1 MRARGKIL
9 VIAPLED
16 LKQDIIKV
24 EAELQ
29 SVIEKR
35 AGSLRS
41 AAEVMFC
48 SGGKRLRPALVLL
61 IAKLFGKPK
70 SGLYRIAA
78 AVEMIHGASL
88 IHDDVIDH
96 TEVRRGS
103 PTMNAQRGNQFS
115 VLLGDFLLCQALLA
129 VSELGRVDLL
139 QVISQGVA
147 DMTQGQILEAQL
159 QGDLD
164 VTEESYLEV
173 VDGKTS
179 ALMAAGCKLA
189 ALHSDA
195 SLVEVQAA
203 HDFGRNIG
211 YAFQII
217 DDILDIWGDPSVL
230 GKPVGADLQ
239 EKKYTLPF
247 LISYKASP
255 EEERREVRKLL
266 NNGSYPG
273 QHFPQIVEWMDR
285 HQGRLLAGQRAT
297 YYTTAAHDALK
308 LLPPG
313 KARDDLSQL
322 VTFLMERQK

>member
-1 MRARGKIL
+1 M
-9 VIAPLED
+9 VIAPLVD
-16 LKQDIIKV
+16 LKLEIEKV
-24 EAELQ
+24 EKELQ
-29 SVIEKR
+29 RVIEER

-41 AAEVMFC
+41 AAEMMFC

-61 IAKLFGKPK
+61 VAQTFGELKP
-70 SGLYRIAA
+70 GIHRIAA

-88 IHDDVIDH
+88 IHDDVIDS
-96 TEVRRGS
+96 TEFRRGA
-103 PTMNAQRGNQFS
+103 PTMSAQRGNHFS

-129 VSELGRVDLL
+129 VSELNRVDLL

-159 QGDLD
+159 QGD
-164 VTEESYLEV
+164 VTVSEESYMRV

-189 ALHSDA
+189 ALYSDA
-195 SLVEVQAA
+195 TSEQVEAA
-203 HDFGRNIG
+203 EAFGRNLG
-211 YAFQII
+211 HAFQIM

-230 GKPVGADLQ
+230 GKPVGSDLQ

-247 LISYKASP
+247 LISYRESP
-255 EEERREVRKLL
+255 QEEREEVQRLL

-273 QHFPQIVEWMDR
+273 EHIPDLVKWMDR
-285 HQGRLLAGQRAT
+285 HQGRTLASKKVGHH
-297 YYTTAAHDALK
+297 TAAAQAALEV
-308 LLPPG
+308 LRPS

-322 VTFLMERQK
+322 LDFLMERQK

>member
-1 MRARGKIL
+1 M
-9 VIAPLED
+9 VIAPLAE
-16 LKQDIIKV
+16 LKQDILKV

-29 SVIEKR
+29 SVIEQR
-35 AGSLRS
+35 AGTLRS

-61 IAKLFGKPK
+61 IAKVFGEVNP
-70 SGLYRIAA
+70 GFIRIAA

-88 IHDDVIDH
+88 IHDDVIDN

-103 PTMNAQRGNQFS
+103 PTMSAQRGNHFS

-129 VSELGRVDLL
+129 VSELNRVDLL

-159 QGDLD
+159 QGDVN
-164 VTEESYLEV
+164 VTEESYLKV

-189 ALHSDA
+189 ALYSDA
-195 SLVEVQAA
+195 PPEQVQAA
-203 HDFGRNIG
+203 EDFGRNIG
-211 YAFQII
+211 HAFQII
-217 DDILDIWGDPSVL
+217 DDILDIWGDPAVL
-230 GKPVGADLQ
+230 GKPVGSDLQ

-255 EEERREVRKLL
+255 EEERLEVQRLL

-273 QHFPQIVEWMDR
+273 QHIPDIVKWMDR
-285 HQGRLLAGQRAT
+285 HQGRLLASEKANH
-297 YYTTAAHDALK
+297 YTSAAQAALDV
-308 LLPPG
+308 LPAS
-313 KARDDLSQL
+313 KARDDLFQL
-322 VTFLMERQK
+322 VDFLMERQK